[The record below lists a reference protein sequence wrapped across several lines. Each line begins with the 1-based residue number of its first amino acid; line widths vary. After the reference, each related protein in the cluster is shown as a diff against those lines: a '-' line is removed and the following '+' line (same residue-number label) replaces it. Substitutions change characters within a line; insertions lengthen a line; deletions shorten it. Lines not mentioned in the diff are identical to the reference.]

1 MEIKTELPISIV
13 FGVDA
18 NKARPDYC
26 TMRLQQDG
34 TINGWGGQKRGV
46 EVRGK
51 RYIVEVFLILDGQTE
66 MELK

>member
-1 MEIKTELPISIV
+1 MEIKTELPVSIV

-18 NKARPDYC
+18 SKAFPDYC
-26 TMRLQQDG
+26 TMKLQQHPS
-34 TINGWGGQKRGV
+34 INGWGGHKRGV
-46 EVRGK
+46 EIRGK